1 MSAAHRLDEL
11 PPPDP
16 HARIDA
22 GFEASVRRVPDATAL
37 VCEGQRWSY
46 AALDATVSAMAARL
60 REAGLGPGDRV
71 GLYLDNGPAL
81 VTGLLAVLRAGGT
94 CMTVNPLTRQEK
106 LGQILAGT
114 RATVLL
120 TQATLAPQW
129 QPALAGLPS
138 LRRVWV
144 DGRWPAA
151 GPGTEPPPEGTAGA
165 SSPRVEAWATLTA
178 PGAGLSDRPAEAP
191 CGDDLAFISHTSG
204 TTGAPKGV
212 MLGHA
217 GLVHAVTAIERYLGL
232 RPDDVVG
239 CALPLS
245 FNYGLTHLWLAFAG
259 GRPLVL
265 ERNAAFPVKLL
276 EVMGREGVSVMPG
289 VPTLWALLAQHAASP
304 LAALPRLRLITNA
317 AAALPVA
324 TLQRLRA
331 MWPQAAVVPMY
342 GQTECTRIS
351 YLPPGE
357 LDARPTSVG
366 RGMPGQDCWLEDAE
380 GRRLPW
386 GATGELVLEGPH
398 VMLGYWERPAETAA
412 VLRPGSRPGTR
423 VLRTGDQFR
432 SEPEGW
438 LHFVARQDDII
449 KSRGEKVSPREVED
463 CIAHLDGVFEC
474 AVAGVSDE
482 LLGQAVK
489 AWVVPRPGVTLDARA
504 VLRHCQRHLES
515 WMVPKEVVF
524 LDALPKT
531 DTGKTR
537 RADLR

>member
-1 MSAAHRLDEL
+1 MSAAPDTFAGAGGPHRLDEL
-11 PPPDP
+11 PPPGP
-16 HARIDA
+16 RARVDD
-22 GFEASVRRVPDATAL
+22 GFRASVRRAPQATAL
-37 VCEGQRWSY
+37 VCDGRRWTY
-46 AALDATVSAMAARL
+46 AELDALVTR
-60 REAGLGPGDRV
+60 RAGALQAQGLEPGDRV
-71 GLYLDNGPAL
+71 GLYLDNGPEM
-81 VTGLLAVLRAGGT
+81 VIGLLAVLRAGGV
-94 CMTVNPLTRQEK
+94 CMAVNPLTRQDK
-106 LGQILAGT
+106 LAAILGST
-114 RATVLL
+114 RASMLL

-129 QPALAGLPS
+129 RGAAALTPS
-138 LRRVWV
+138 LRATWV
-144 DGRWPAA
+144 DGEGPSDGAAFTPPAA
-151 GPGTEPPPEGTAGA
+151 VRGGN
-165 SSPRVEAWATLTA
+165 
-178 PGAGLSDRPAEAP
+178 
-191 CGDDLAFISHTSG
+191 DLAFISHTSG

-217 GLVHAVTAIERYLGL
+217 GLAHAVASIDRYLGL
-232 RPDDVVG
+232 RDDDVIA

-259 GRPLVL
+259 ARPLVL

-276 EVMGREGVSVMPG
+276 EVLGREGASVLPG
-289 VPTLWALLAQHAASP
+289 VPTLWAMLAQHAASP
-304 LAALPRLRLITNA
+304 LAVLPRLRLLTNA

-331 MWPQAAVVPMY
+331 MWPQATVVPMY

-351 YLPPGE
+351 YLPAAE

-366 RGMPGQDCWLEDAE
+366 RGLPGQDCWLEDEA

-386 GATGELVLEGPH
+386 GATGELVVEGPH
-398 VMLGYWERPAETAA
+398 VMLGYWEREAETAA

-463 CIAHLDGVFEC
+463 CIAHLEGVFEC

-482 LLGQAVK
+482 LLGQAVQ
-489 AWVVPRPGVTLDARA
+489 AWVVRQPGSTLSERE
-504 VLRHCQRHLES
+504 VQRHCQRHLES
-515 WMVPKEVVF
+515 WMVPKTVVF
-524 LDALPKT
+524 VDELPKT
-531 DTGKTR
+531 ETGKTR
-537 RADLR
+537 RRDLR